1 MQNPCQD
8 QEFKNLQLPD
18 ESSERNKEVLRL
30 MARLESKQNDLKRIE
45 EKIVIAD
52 LNPEQRLEEE
62 FSRVKQRNLLKQK
75 DLLYDIESIKERIEI
90 NTSRYHDLFKNQ
102 DYNIDCNENFNEI
115 FRKQR
120 KEYLL
125 FKEDLDNKYNFRYDD
140 LDRTLDKYDVEFE
153 VDRIDN
159 EFELEKIRLLEFRLQ
174 ELKLWEGRE
183 LDDIT
188 EKQRAKEQEEIEL
201 ALYQCGEEAEF
212 KKREEI
218 EQKNLLQKIRAKKN
232 IKEEREE
239 DISTRYISKSVRR
252 EVWRRDRGRCVECGS
267 RVNLEYDHIIPFS
280 KGGSNTGRNIQLLCQ
295 DCNRKKYNNL

>member
-1 MQNPCQD
+1 MPNSCQD
-8 QEFKNLQLPD
+8 HEFKNLQLSD
-18 ESSERNKEVLRL
+18 ESNERNKEVLRL
-30 MARLESKQNDLKRIE
+30 MAKLESKQNVLKHIE
-45 EKIVIAD
+45 EKINNAD
-52 LNPEQRLEEE
+52 
-62 FSRVKQRNLLKQK
+62 QK
-75 DLLYDIESIKERIEI
+75 TKRKLGVRQQNLLYDIERIKERIEI
-90 NTSRYHDLFKNQ
+90 NTSRYHGLFGEQ
-102 DYNIDCNENFNEI
+102 DYHIDSNENINNI

-125 FKEDLDNKYNFRYDD
+125 FNDDFDNKYNFRYDD
-140 LDRTLDKYDVEFE
+140 LDRTLDKYDIEFE

-212 KKREEI
+212 KKQEEI

-295 DCNRKKYNNL
+295 DCNRKKYDNI

>member
-1 MQNPCQD
+1 MPNSCQD
-8 QEFKNLQLPD
+8 HEFKNLQLPD
-18 ESSERNKEVLRL
+18 ESNERNKEVLRL
-30 MARLESKQNDLKRIE
+30 MAKLESKQNVLKHIE
-45 EKIVIAD
+45 EKINNAD
-52 LNPEQRLEEE
+52 
-62 FSRVKQRNLLKQK
+62 QK
-75 DLLYDIESIKERIEI
+75 TKRKLGVRQQNLLYDIERIKERIEI
-90 NTSRYHDLFKNQ
+90 NTSRYHGLFGEQ
-102 DYNIDCNENFNEI
+102 DYHIDSNENINNI

-125 FKEDLDNKYNFRYDD
+125 FNDDFDNKYNFRYDD
-140 LDRTLDKYDVEFE
+140 LDRTLDKYDIEFE

-212 KKREEI
+212 KKQEEI

-295 DCNRKKYNNL
+295 DCNRKKYDNI

>member
-18 ESSERNKEVLRL
+18 ESSERNKKVLRL

-45 EKIVIAD
+45 EEFD
-52 LNPEQRLEEE
+52 L
-62 FSRVKQRNLLKQK
+62 SGVKQNLFNQRNLL
-75 DLLYDIESIKERIEI
+75 YAIERIKEEIEI
-90 NTSRYHDLFKNQ
+90 NTSRYHGLFGEQ
-102 DYNIDCNENFNEI
+102 DYHIDSNENINNI

-125 FKEDLDNKYNFRYDD
+125 FNDDFDNKYNFRYDD
-140 LDRTLDKYDVEFE
+140 LDRTLDKYDIEFE

-212 KKREEI
+212 KKQEEI

-295 DCNRKKYNNL
+295 DCNRKKYDNI

>member
-1 MQNPCQD
+1 MPNSCQD

-18 ESSERNKEVLRL
+18 ESNERNKEVLRL
-30 MARLESKQNDLKRIE
+30 MAKLESKQNVLKHIE
-45 EKIVIAD
+45 EKINNAD
-52 LNPEQRLEEE
+52 
-62 FSRVKQRNLLKQK
+62 QK
-75 DLLYDIESIKERIEI
+75 TKRKLGVRQQNLLYDIERIKERIEI
-90 NTSRYHDLFKNQ
+90 NTSRYHGLFGEQ
-102 DYNIDCNENFNEI
+102 DYHIDSNENINNI

-125 FKEDLDNKYNFRYDD
+125 FNDDFDNKYNFRYDD
-140 LDRTLDKYDVEFE
+140 LDRTLDKYDIEFE

-212 KKREEI
+212 KKQEEI

-295 DCNRKKYNNL
+295 DCNRKKYDNI

>member
-1 MQNPCQD
+1 MQI
-8 QEFKNLQLPD
+8 PD

-52 LNPEQRLEEE
+52 RNPKRKLEEE
-62 FSRVKQRNLLKQK
+62 FDLSGVKQKNVFNQRK
-75 DLLYDIESIKERIEI
+75 LLYDIEHIKERIEI
-90 NTSRYHDLFKNQ
+90 NTSRYHDLFNGQ
-102 DYNIDCNENFNEI
+102 NYNIDCNENFNEI

-125 FKEDLDNKYNFRYDD
+125 FKNGFDNKYNFRYDD
-140 LDRTLDKYDVEFE
+140 LDRSLDKYDIEFE

-174 ELKLWEGRE
+174 ELELWKGRG

-188 EKQRAKEQEEIEL
+188 EKQRAKEQDEIEL
-201 ALYQCGEEAEF
+201 ALYQCEEEAEF
-212 KKREEI
+212 KKQEEI

-280 KGGSNTGRNIQLLCQ
+280 KGGSNTERNIQLLCQ
-295 DCNRKKYNNL
+295 DCNRKKYKTI

>member
-1 MQNPCQD
+1 MPNSCQD

-18 ESSERNKEVLRL
+18 ESNERNKEVLRL
-30 MARLESKQNDLKRIE
+30 MARLESKQNVLKHIE
-45 EKIVIAD
+45 EKINNAD
-52 LNPEQRLEEE
+52 
-62 FSRVKQRNLLKQK
+62 QK
-75 DLLYDIESIKERIEI
+75 TKRKLGVRQQNLLYDIERIKERIEI
-90 NTSRYHDLFKNQ
+90 NTSRYHGLFGEQ
-102 DYNIDCNENFNEI
+102 DYHIDSNENINNI

-125 FKEDLDNKYNFRYDD
+125 FNDDFDNKYNFRYDD
-140 LDRTLDKYDVEFE
+140 LDRTLDKYDIEFE

-212 KKREEI
+212 KKQEEI

-295 DCNRKKYNNL
+295 DCNRKKYDNI

>member
-1 MQNPCQD
+1 MQNSCQD

-18 ESSERNKEVLRL
+18 ESNERNKEVLRL
-30 MARLESKQNDLKRIE
+30 MARLESKQNVLKHIE
-45 EKIVIAD
+45 EKINNAD
-52 LNPEQRLEEE
+52 QKTKRKFGVRQR
-62 FSRVKQRNLLKQK
+62 
-75 DLLYDIESIKERIEI
+75 DLLYDIERIKERIEI
-90 NTSRYHDLFKNQ
+90 NTSRYHGLFREQ
-102 DYNIDCNENFNEI
+102 DYHIDCNENINNI

-120 KEYLL
+120 EEYLL
-125 FKEDLDNKYNFRYDD
+125 FNDDFDNKYNFRYDD
-140 LDRTLDKYDVEFE
+140 LDRTLDKYDIEFE

-201 ALYQCGEEAEF
+201 ALYQCEEEAEF
-212 KKREEI
+212 KKQEEI
-218 EQKNLLQKIRAKKN
+218 EKKNLLQKIRAKKN
-232 IKEEREE
+232 IAEEREE

-295 DCNRKKYNNL
+295 DCNRKKYDNI

>member
-1 MQNPCQD
+1 M
-8 QEFKNLQLPD
+8 
-18 ESSERNKEVLRL
+18 
-30 MARLESKQNDLKRIE
+30 
-45 EKIVIAD
+45 
-52 LNPEQRLEEE
+52 
-62 FSRVKQRNLLKQK
+62 
-75 DLLYDIESIKERIEI
+75 
-90 NTSRYHDLFKNQ
+90 
-102 DYNIDCNENFNEI
+102 
-115 FRKQR
+115 
-120 KEYLL
+120 
-125 FKEDLDNKYNFRYDD
+125 
-140 LDRTLDKYDVEFE
+140 DRTLDKYDIEFE

-212 KKREEI
+212 KKQEEI

-280 KGGSNTGRNIQLLCQ
+280 KGGSNTERNIQLLCQ
-295 DCNRKKYNNL
+295 DCNRKKFDKI